1 MIPVA
6 YFGHEQEQ
14 AALTR
19 SEVHMI
25 SNFDHVTLAV
35 TDLEE
40 AIRFFGLLGFELAR
54 SVVISGE
61 AMDEYMGASGL
72 EADHVT
78 LVIPEAQPRQEV
90 QLLRYHRPPV
100 AVDGGSGDL
109 LRTGFNH
116 VCFRVPNLDS
126 VLDALA
132 EAGVKPRNEPMVF
145 QERKLV
151 FINGPSNVVVE
162 LAEWLT
168 PAGEKA

>member
-1 MIPVA
+1 MPVA
-6 YFGHEQEQ
+6 YFGNEQEQ
-14 AALTR
+14 AGLTR
-19 SEVHMI
+19 SEVHVI

-100 AVDGGSGDL
+100 AVDGGSGNL

-145 QERKLV
+145 QDRKLV
-151 FINGPSNVVVE
+151 FLNGPSNVVVE
-162 LAEWLT
+162 LAEWLS